1 MARAGRPSPSE
12 RHSGRGSGRVRKHRQ
27 KKLSRIAASVY
38 RAATGGLDGAGST
51 CGEAR
56 RGDEMRRVRAGGRGG
71 RGPRRSLGVLE
82 GGHLD
87 TGTTRTPP
95 HTALAFENRLK
106 REMMGSGRRQGL
118 DRDQQIPG
126 APQPPWARSWVAGDR
141 HSQPRTALALQ
152 AGALDDSRQRA
163 AGCALGM
170 RPPLPTAHIVGG
182 GWGAGWAAGWAHCE
196 CESARHAF
204 PWTRYRCGRRSGQ
217 GAGAGA
223 WSLARQLTASLGWQV
238 LASCVA

>member
-1 MARAGRPSPSE
+1 
-12 RHSGRGSGRVRKHRQ
+12 
-27 KKLSRIAASVY
+27 
-38 RAATGGLDGAGST
+38 
-51 CGEAR
+51 
-56 RGDEMRRVRAGGRGG
+56 MRRVRAGGRGG

-182 GWGAGWAAGWAHCE
+182 GGLLAGLLAGHTA
-196 CESARHAF
+196 SARVRGMHS
-204 PWTRYRCGRRSGQ
+204 PGRGT
-217 GAGAGA
+217 GAEEEAVRALALVHGHLPASSQPRWAGK
-223 WSLARQLTASLGWQV
+223 
-238 LASCVA
+238 C